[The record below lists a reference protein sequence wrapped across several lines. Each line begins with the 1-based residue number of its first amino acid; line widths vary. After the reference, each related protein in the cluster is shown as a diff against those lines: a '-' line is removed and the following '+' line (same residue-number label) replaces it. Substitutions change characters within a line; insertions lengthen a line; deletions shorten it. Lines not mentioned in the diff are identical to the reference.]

1 MLYLTIFNR
10 LYAEL
15 EKSFCKISDFENLTF
30 ANFDIEVEVSNK
42 IYVADFAIR
51 DRAVSVVVGMYEK
64 VNKVWTRT
72 EMESEHRNFLKLC
85 LELSFPLLFED
96 IYMKEKRL
104 EAEAKQADID
114 ELLWRETMRSLQF
127 FRERFVA
134 CRSAAYKLNY

>member
-42 IYVADFAIR
+42 IYVADFSIR

-64 VNKVWTRT
+64 VNNVWTRT

-127 FRERFVA
+127 FR
-134 CRSAAYKLNY
+134 

>member
-51 DRAVSVVVGMYEK
+51 DREVSVVVGMYEK
-64 VNKVWTRT
+64 VNNVWTRT
-72 EMESEHRNFLKLC
+72 EMELELRNFLKLC

-127 FRERFVA
+127 FR
-134 CRSAAYKLNY
+134 

>member
-51 DRAVSVVVGMYEK
+51 DREVSVVVGMYEK
-64 VNKVWTRT
+64 VNNVWTRT

-127 FRERFVA
+127 FR
-134 CRSAAYKLNY
+134 

>member
-64 VNKVWTRT
+64 VNNLWTRT
-72 EMESEHRNFLKLC
+72 EMEYEHRNFLKLC

-127 FRERFVA
+127 FR
-134 CRSAAYKLNY
+134 

>member
-15 EKSFCKISDFENLTF
+15 EKSFCKISDFENLNF

-42 IYVADFAIR
+42 VYVADFAIR

-72 EMESEHRNFLKLC
+72 EMEYEHRNFLKLC

-104 EAEAKQADID
+104 DAEAKRADID

-127 FRERFVA
+127 FR
-134 CRSAAYKLNY
+134 

>member
-30 ANFDIEVEVSNK
+30 ANFDIEVEVLNK

-51 DRAVSVVVGMYEK
+51 DRAVSVVVGMYEN

-72 EMESEHRNFLKLC
+72 EMEYEHRNFLKLC

-127 FRERFVA
+127 FR
-134 CRSAAYKLNY
+134 

>member
-72 EMESEHRNFLKLC
+72 EMEYEHRNFLKLC

-127 FRERFVA
+127 FR
-134 CRSAAYKLNY
+134 

>member
-42 IYVADFAIR
+42 VYVADFAIR

-72 EMESEHRNFLKLC
+72 EMEYEHRNFLKLC

-127 FRERFVA
+127 FR
-134 CRSAAYKLNY
+134 

>member
-51 DRAVSVVVGMYEK
+51 DREVSVVVGMYEK
-64 VNKVWTRT
+64 VNNLWNRT

-127 FRERFVA
+127 FR
-134 CRSAAYKLNY
+134 

>member
-30 ANFDIEVEVSNK
+30 ANFDIEVDVLNRV
-42 IYVADFAIR
+42 YAADFAIR
-51 DRAVSVVVGMYEK
+51 DRAVSVAVGMYEK
-64 VNKVWTRT
+64 VNNVLTRT
-72 EMESEHRNFLKLC
+72 EMESEHKNFLKLC

-104 EAEAKQADID
+104 EAEANKADID

-127 FRERFVA
+127 FR
-134 CRSAAYKLNY
+134 

>member
-42 IYVADFAIR
+42 VYVADFAIR
-51 DRAVSVVVGMYEK
+51 DRAVSVAVGMYEK
-64 VNKVWTRT
+64 VNNVWTRT
-72 EMESEHRNFLKLC
+72 EMESEHKNFLKLC

-127 FRERFVA
+127 FR
-134 CRSAAYKLNY
+134 

>member
-51 DRAVSVVVGMYEK
+51 DREVSVVVGMYEK

-104 EAEAKQADID
+104 EAEVKQADID

-127 FRERFVA
+127 FR
-134 CRSAAYKLNY
+134 

>member
-42 IYVADFAIR
+42 IYVADFSIR
-51 DRAVSVVVGMYEK
+51 DRAVSVVVGMYEN
-64 VNKVWTRT
+64 VNNLWTRT

-96 IYMKEKRL
+96 IYMKDKRL

-127 FRERFVA
+127 FR
-134 CRSAAYKLNY
+134 

>member
-42 IYVADFAIR
+42 IYVADFTIR
-51 DRAVSVVVGMYEK
+51 DREVSVVVGMYEK
-64 VNKVWTRT
+64 VNKVWSST
-72 EMESEHRNFLKLC
+72 EMVSEHRNFLKLC

-127 FRERFVA
+127 FR
-134 CRSAAYKLNY
+134 

>member
-30 ANFDIEVEVSNK
+30 ANFDIEVEASNK

-64 VNKVWTRT
+64 VNNVWTRT

-127 FRERFVA
+127 FR
-134 CRSAAYKLNY
+134 

>member
-42 IYVADFAIR
+42 VYVADFSIR
-51 DRAVSVVVGMYEK
+51 DREVSVVVGMYEK

-104 EAEAKQADID
+104 EAEAKKADID

-127 FRERFVA
+127 FR
-134 CRSAAYKLNY
+134 

>member
-51 DRAVSVVVGMYEK
+51 DRDVSVVVGMYEK
-64 VNKVWTRT
+64 VKKVWTRT

-114 ELLWRETMRSLQF
+114 ELLWRETMCSLQF
-127 FRERFVA
+127 FR
-134 CRSAAYKLNY
+134 

>member
-42 IYVADFAIR
+42 VYVADFSIR

-64 VNKVWTRT
+64 VNNLWTRT
-72 EMESEHRNFLKLC
+72 EMEYEHRNFLKLC

-127 FRERFVA
+127 FR
-134 CRSAAYKLNY
+134 

>member
-42 IYVADFAIR
+42 IYVADFSIR

-104 EAEAKQADID
+104 EAESKQADID

-127 FRERFVA
+127 FR
-134 CRSAAYKLNY
+134 